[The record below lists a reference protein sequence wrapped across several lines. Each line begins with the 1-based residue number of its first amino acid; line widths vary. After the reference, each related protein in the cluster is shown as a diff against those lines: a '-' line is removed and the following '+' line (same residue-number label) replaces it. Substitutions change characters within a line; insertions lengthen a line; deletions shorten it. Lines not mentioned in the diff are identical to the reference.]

1 MSWSRTLKIRQQLRT
16 QIESGEEIGLFFSDL
31 RGFSTYA
38 AREGDHAAYALA
50 EEHEAIVD
58 ESIGEHGIV
67 VKTLGDGVM
76 AAFEEP
82 RDALLAAVALQ
93 RALRAHNQGTPNVLL
108 HVGIGVSGGTPIM
121 TDVDFIGHSVNLA
134 QRLSSLAK
142 GSQILTTT
150 AVQHRA
156 NLSEDLRYVPLG
168 ERTLKGVGREDI
180 VEVAWLRETARV
192 SDVRDR
198 LTLIL
203 TDQGTLVI
211 EFAKDPRR
219 DAADALRNLLE
230 IGIPEAGLATV
241 WQRVTAWAASRALR
255 GASSRLEGAIERPVD
270 DVHISVA
277 RRGLSLRVANRT
289 LLLPN
294 VDPKEAQRF
303 VEAAR
308 APAAKA
314 SSPDRAGPARS

>member
-16 QIESGEEIGLFFSDL
+16 HIESGEEIGLFFSDL

-38 AREGDHAAYALA
+38 AREGDHAAYELA
-50 EEHEAIVD
+50 EEHEAIVSD
-58 ESIGEHGIV
+58 AIGEHGIV

-82 RDALLAAVALQ
+82 RDALLAAVTLQ
-93 RALRAHNQGTPNVLL
+93 RALRAHNQGTPNVLI

-156 NLSEDLRYVPLG
+156 DLPEDLLYVPLG
-168 ERTLKGVGREDI
+168 ERTLKGVGREDV
-180 VEVAWLRETARV
+180 VEVAWLGETTRV

-219 DAADALRNLLE
+219 DAADALRTLLDV
-230 IGIPEAGLATV
+230 GIPETGLATV
-241 WQRVTAWAASRALR
+241 WQRLTAWAASRALR
-255 GASSRLEGAIERPVD
+255 GVSSRLEGTIERPVG
-270 DVHISVA
+270 DVHISIA

-308 APAAKA
+308 TPPVGEGD
-314 SSPDRAGPARS
+314 SDGVRPVQI